1 MEEFQKVFSATLRN
15 HATNGTNPSSNG
27 NAAGDSTGTSTYSE
41 TSFVSR
47 KRSLSGGGS
56 TPPDDGDDSNKRRR
70 PDSVSKGKQPV
81 SELRFACPYYKRNP
95 GRHQT
100 FTSCRDPGF
109 TTVARLKEHL
119 YRRHLLPPQCHR
131 CCTTFTNDIALRE
144 HQRDP
149 SGCELREQIPLEGFD
164 KEQEKRMKSKKG
176 SQMHHSEV
184 EKWKAVYRI
193 LFPDDH
199 DADMPSPYIEY
210 QRNTASA
217 GESSSS
223 TRFQEFSRLELPR
236 LVRRTL
242 ESIVEHEAQPLEDR
256 LKERLVDIV
265 RQCQMQL
272 ETMFQ
277 TAAGPSNTRAE
288 ATLSPRAIL
297 SEQAIECHT
306 DTHLPTTLGGSV
318 STNSQT
324 TSEVIPPQL
333 QIYEPSCPG
342 GVVFEMADFISD
354 SSDSGYDSTSLAA
367 LSATGVQN
375 ELAQEYLDPN
385 QDLDLSDYLNFP
397 ETTIGTAV
405 QLTQTDAN
413 DNHPMW
419 SLVDK
424 FPYNNYENA
433 EELDQ
438 VNDLGRVW
446 Q

>member
-1 MEEFQKVFSATLRN
+1 MMQTCQVLVSYIVHR
-15 HATNGTNPSSNG
+15 GW
-27 NAAGDSTGTSTYSE
+27 NAQVLIYED
-41 TSFVSR
+41 
-47 KRSLSGGGS
+47 
-56 TPPDDGDDSNKRRR
+56 
-70 PDSVSKGKQPV
+70 
-81 SELRFACPYYKRNP
+81 
-95 GRHQT
+95 
-100 FTSCRDPGF
+100 
-109 TTVARLKEHL
+109 
-119 YRRHLLPPQCHR
+119 
-131 CCTTFTNDIALRE
+131 
-144 HQRDP
+144 
-149 SGCELREQIPLEGFD
+149 
-164 KEQEKRMKSKKG
+164 
-176 SQMHHSEV
+176 
-184 EKWKAVYRI
+184 
-193 LFPDDH
+193 
-199 DADMPSPYIEY
+199 IEY

-397 ETTIGTAV
+397 ETTTGTAV

-424 FPYNNYENA
+424 FPYTNYENS